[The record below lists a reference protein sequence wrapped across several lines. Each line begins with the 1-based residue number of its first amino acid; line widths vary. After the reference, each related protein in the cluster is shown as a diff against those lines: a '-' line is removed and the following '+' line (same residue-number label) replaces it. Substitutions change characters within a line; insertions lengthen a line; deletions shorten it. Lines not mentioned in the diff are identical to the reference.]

1 MKDYGIHRKAL
12 DFSRETKMGYYCK
25 TMDYGCAYDF
35 APHLV
40 QLK

>member
-1 MKDYGIHRKAL
+1 MKDYGLRRSAFGL
-12 DFSRETKMGYYCK
+12 GRETKMGYYCK
-25 TMDYGCAYDF
+25 IMVYGCAYVF